1 MNKALAALLA
11 VSFVFESFANTDRG
25 VTTNL
30 VVYTDIHS
38 PSNTSHYYATKLSLA
53 IKDGL
58 IVECNNLG
66 AFDLFNG
73 SSEQDAAAH
82 RGFKL
87 RRRKLL
93 EKATG
98 QGDLSATNQ
107 FGRTLS
113 QQESYEKSF
122 DLQSFLGYEF
132 GKKYEKFG
140 VQKLDKKFRLFENV
154 RLCKTALGNLYS
166 VELECPMQNVSTNS
180 MVVED
185 ERIATLLENKFQ
197 IRLAR
202 AGFEAH
208 SYWSAGFNNEN
219 VYIALYGWQD
229 AGRSKNISLEIT
241 NKRISRQDKNR
252 KLAEEEKGFKAIDIR
267 ANEGSDML

>member
-1 MNKALAALLA
+1 MNKALVALVA
-11 VSFVFESFANTDRG
+11 ISFASEIFAGVEWG

-38 PSNTSHYYATKLSLA
+38 PSNTSHYHATKLSLA

-73 SSEQDAAAH
+73 LSEQDAAAH
-82 RGFKL
+82 RVFNL
-87 RRRKLL
+87 RRRKPLVMTT
-93 EKATG
+93 A
-98 QGDLSATNQ
+98 QGVLSATNQ

-113 QQESYEKSF
+113 QQKSYEKSF

-132 GKKYEKFG
+132 GKKYEKCG
-140 VQKLDKKFRLFENV
+140 AQKLDKKFRLFENV

-166 VELECPMQNVSTNS
+166 VELECPMQNVTTNS

-185 ERIATLLENKFQ
+185 ERIATLLESKFQ
-197 IRLAR
+197 IRLSR

-208 SYWSAGFNNEN
+208 SYWWAGFNNEN

-229 AGRSKNISLEIT
+229 AGRSKSISLEIT
-241 NKRISRQDKNR
+241 NKRIAREDKNR
-252 KLAEEEKGFKAIDIR
+252 KLAEEAKEFKTIDIK